1 MKITEL
7 IENVNDIIKEMFNED
22 CNVYIKMKDILVT
35 ITETYNEFIKIVPDL
50 NNIGMEINMDVILG
64 QLSNMLDAIEK
75 RDKVQLFDT
84 LKYEILSTLDLY
96 REIRTIM
103 EQE

>member
-1 MKITEL
+1 MKIIEL
-7 IENVNDIIKEMFNED
+7 IENVDDIIKEMFNKN

-50 NNIGMEINMDVILG
+50 NNIGMEIDMEIILG
-64 QLSNMLDAIEK
+64 QLRNMSEAIEK

-84 LKYEILSTLDLY
+84 LKYEVWSTLDLY